1 MSINKLDVNSI
12 VILSQF
18 VFLLFLLYYREDHDV
33 NVIYMLIY
41 IYEVSLIL
49 NILILCVIIF
59 LINLVLKINRNRKF
73 E

>member
-41 IYEVSLIL
+41 IYI
-49 NILILCVIIF
+49 
-59 LINLVLKINRNRKF
+59 
-73 E
+73 

>member
-18 VFLLFLLYYREDHDV
+18 VFLLFLLYYHEDHDV

-41 IYEVSLIL
+41 IYIWGIFDSKYI
-49 NILILCVIIF
+49 NIMCD
-59 LINLVLKINRNRKF
+59 NLFNKLGIKNK
-73 E
+73 

>member
-41 IYEVSLIL
+41 IYIWGIFDSKYI
-49 NILILCVIIF
+49 NIMCD
-59 LINLVLKINRNRKF
+59 NLFNKLGIKNK
-73 E
+73 